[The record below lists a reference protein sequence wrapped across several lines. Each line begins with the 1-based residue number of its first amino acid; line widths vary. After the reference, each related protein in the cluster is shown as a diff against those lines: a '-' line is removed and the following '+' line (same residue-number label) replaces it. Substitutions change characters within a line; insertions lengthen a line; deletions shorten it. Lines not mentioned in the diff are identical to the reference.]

1 MSFAPIKN
9 ISREITPKDTLK
21 LWTRSAGR
29 CEFNGCNRVCYRSPI
44 TQEDVN
50 ISERAHI
57 WSFSEDGPRGRGKY
71 KTKISG
77 LNSVD
82 NLMLLCHDCHKS
94 IDQDTAGKKYPAS
107 LLYSWK
113 FEHEKRIY
121 INTGVSPQKKS
132 FVIIYS
138 GNIGAEK
145 SKITTQLSHAAL
157 FPNWYPA
164 EERPTQVSMNWAGR
178 DTEPN
183 YWPTEEGNL
192 TKEFMRKIEPLLS
205 DPSCT
210 HFSLFG
216 FAPMPLL
223 MKFGALL
230 TDKPNAQT
238 YQLHREP
245 HQSWNWQESKKTI
258 KYQLTEPI
266 KKDGV
271 PTLVISLS
279 ANIKHERIYSVL
291 SDASIWEFTIDKPN
305 NDFIK
310 SETDLSS
317 FREAIKDALSQIE
330 AQHGKKPL
338 HIFPSMPVSCAID
351 LGRVRMPKADAA
363 WIIYDYNNTKNTFVK
378 ALQIS

>member
-1 MSFAPIKN
+1 MSFAPITPSRD
-9 ISREITPKDTLK
+9 ISEKDTRN

-50 ISERAHI
+50 IAERAHI

-71 KTKISG
+71 TENTEG

-94 IDQDTAGKKYPAS
+94 IDQDTAGDKYSAS
-107 LLYSWK
+107 LLYKWK

-132 FVIIYS
+132 NVIIYS

-145 SKITTQLSHAAL
+145 SKITPSLAHAAL

-164 EERPTQVSMNWAGR
+164 EERPTEISMNWSGR
-178 DTEPN
+178 DTEPH
-183 YWPTEEGNL
+183 YWATEEGNL
-192 TKEFMRKIEPLLS
+192 TKDFIRKIEPLLS
-205 DPSCT
+205 DSSCA

-245 HQSWNWQESKKTI
+245 RQSWNWQESKTPT
-258 KYQLTEPI
+258 KYQLNDPI
-266 KKDGV
+266 KTDGI

-279 ANIKHERIYSVL
+279 AQIKHEQIYSVL
-291 SDASIWEFTIDKPN
+291 SNASIWEFTIAEPN

-317 FREAIKDALSQIE
+317 FREAIKVALSKIE
-330 AQHGKKPL
+330 AQHGKSPL
-338 HIFPSMPVSCAID
+338 HIFPAMPVSCAID
-351 LGRVRMPKADAA
+351 LGRVRMPKADAP
-363 WIIYDYNNTKNTFVK
+363 WIVYDYNNTNKTFVN